1 MKLSLYVADVN
12 FRDFINS
19 FRNIGGA
26 QALVANIKFQE
37 EIFELEQSRVPILNR
52 VREFDILI
60 MARCQYSN
68 RQIKVHDYETREPKT
83 ACFGYG
89 MLTHISEIKNK

>member
-37 EIFELEQSRVPILNR
+37 ELFKLKQSRVPILNR
-52 VREFDILI
+52 VREFDIPK
-60 MARCQYSN
+60 MARCQNSN
-68 RQIKVHDYETREPKT
+68 REIKIHDYETREPKT
-83 ACFGYG
+83 ACFDYG
-89 MLTHISEIKNK
+89 VLTHISEI